1 MNNQWFQS
9 SSGNG
14 DLALTIKGLL
24 VALIPLFIIAAK
36 FYNVELMY
44 DEVLS
49 VIEGVAG
56 AISAIMV
63 AFGLI
68 RKIANRF

>member
-9 SSGNG
+9 SSGTG
-14 DLALTIKGLL
+14 DLALTLKGLL

-49 VIEGVAG
+49 VVEGVVG
-56 AISAIMV
+56 AISATMV
-63 AFGLI
+63 AIGLL
-68 RKIANRF
+68 RKLANRF